1 MVKTPYP
8 PPKRK
13 KMGNR
18 VYRLVDTTQS
28 TQEVII
34 MAKATKKAPVVT
46 DDELEELDALEELDD
61 LDEDDEE
68 ETVAD
73 AELVEDDDEDEDDEE
88 AEPAPKKRARQAKND
103 ASTPDSKPSRSRTTD
118 GKVGTREIAEAAGVD
133 GRTLRMVLRKHQ
145 VPKDPE
151 TGRYEWDSMKAKPVR
166 QILKWIENGEAQDI
180 KTAALDKLK
189 ADKAAKK
196 AAKDDEAPAVK
207 AKKGKK
213 NKKNKPVVV
222 VEDDDD
228 E

>member
-18 VYRLVDTTQS
+18 VYRLVDTTKS

-61 LDEDDEE
+61 LDEDDED

-88 AEPAPKKRARQAKND
+88 VEPVAKKTKRQAKND
-103 ASTPDSKPSRSRTTD
+103 ASAPTTAKPSRSRTTD

-151 TGRYEWDSMKAKPVR
+151 TGRYEWDSMKAKPVK

-207 AKKGKK
+207 SKKGKK
-213 NKKNKPVVV
+213 NKKAKVAV